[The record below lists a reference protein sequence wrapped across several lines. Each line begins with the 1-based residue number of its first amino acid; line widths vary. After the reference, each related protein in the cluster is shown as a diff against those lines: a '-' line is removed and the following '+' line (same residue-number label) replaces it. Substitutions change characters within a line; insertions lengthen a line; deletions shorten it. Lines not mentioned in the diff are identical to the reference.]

1 MLTFWGFLLPVGL
14 AMNVLCAARP
24 LPAIGRVGLCVS
36 VLSICLAA
44 PVASAAVSY
53 TVTPIAS
60 GFIAT
65 DINDAGWV
73 AGTSI
78 GSNYRA
84 SLWSSGS
91 GMLDLGQLVGATPNS
106 MALGINNDNRVVGA
120 GVSGSTRIPRTDLEW
135 TDDAFQWT
143 RDTGMQY
150 LNTSSPQVSSL
161 AAAINDQNQIAGTV
175 NHGGTR
181 VAAITTPDGTQRLLG
196 TLTGGSDYSG
206 WTGFSSASA
215 INAGGDVVG
224 TGRSVSGGNHA
235 FLWTEAGGMQDLG
248 FLPGAYENSRAT
260 GINDARQVIGWSQG
274 DDCWCAFLWS
284 ATDGMQSLGHL
295 SGAATGYESS
305 FASDIN
311 NAGQVIGW
319 SYVGDVAHAMRW
331 TETAGMQDL
340 NALIDPAEGWVLSSA
355 NGINEKGQIVG
366 TGLLNGQSYGFVLSP
381 VPEPATWAMMLGG
394 LGVLFRRRRSVAA

>member
-1 MLTFWGFLLPVGL
+1 
-14 AMNVLCAARP
+14 MNVLCATGP
-24 LPAIGRVGLCVS
+24 LPAIGRIGLCVS
-36 VLSICLAA
+36 VLSFFLSA

-60 GFIAT
+60 RFIAT
-65 DINDAGWV
+65 DINDTGWV
-73 AGTSI
+73 AGTRAVF
-78 GSNYRA
+78 SNYRA
-84 SLWSSGS
+84 SLWSSDS
-91 GMLDLGQLVGATPNS
+91 GMLDLGQLVGATPDS

-120 GVSGSTRIPRTDLEW
+120 GLSGASAIPRDDLMSG
-135 TDDAFQWT
+135 DAAFLWS
-143 RDTGMQY
+143 RDSGMQY
-150 LNTSSPQVSSL
+150 LNTSGLSGDSI

-175 NHGGTR
+175 THGGTQ
-181 VAAITTPDGTQRLLG
+181 VAVMTKPDGTQRVLG
-196 TLTGGSDYSG
+196 TLTGGSDYGG
-206 WTGFSSASA
+206 WTGLSSAAA

-224 TGRSVSGGNHA
+224 TSSAVTGGGHA

-284 ATDGMQSLGHL
+284 VSDGMQSLGYL

-319 SYVGDVAHAMRW
+319 SHVGDVAHAMLW

-366 TGLLNGQSYGFVLSP
+366 TGLLKGQSYGFLLSP

-394 LGVLFRRRRSVAA
+394 LGVVFRRRRRFDV

>member
-1 MLTFWGFLLPVGL
+1 
-14 AMNVLCAARP
+14 MNVFCAMGSLSLAKRSGFC
-24 LPAIGRVGLCVS
+24 LTVLVS
-36 VLSICLAA
+36 SLTVSSPVLAG
-44 PVASAAVSY
+44 VSY
-53 TVTPIAS
+53 VVTPIERD
-60 GFIAT
+60 FVAT

-73 AGTSI
+73 AGTRYWS
-78 GSNYRA
+78 SATRA
-84 SLWSSGS
+84 SLWSADS
-91 GMLDLGQLVGATPNS
+91 GMLDLGQLVGAMPDS
-106 MALGINNDNRVVGA
+106 MALGMNNENRVVGA
-120 GVSGSTRIPRTDLEW
+120 GVSGVGTMPRADLRPGDNAFLW
-135 TDDAFQWT
+135 THE
-143 RDTGMQY
+143 TGMQY
-150 LNTSSPQVSSL
+150 LNASGLSGDSI

-175 NHGGTR
+175 THGGTQ
-181 VAAITTPDGTQRLLG
+181 VAVMTTPKGAQRVLG

-206 WTGFSSASA
+206 WTGFSSAAA
-215 INAGGDVVG
+215 INASGDVAGTSRTVG
-224 TGRSVSGGNHA
+224 GGSHA

-284 ATDGMQSLGHL
+284 AGDGMQSLGYL
-295 SGAATGYESS
+295 SGAATGYERS

-319 SYVGDVAHAMRW
+319 SHVGDVAHAMLW

-340 NALIDPAEGWVLSSA
+340 NALIDSAEGWVLSSA

-366 TGLLNGQSYGFVLSP
+366 TGLLNGQSYGFLLSP

-394 LGVLFRRRRSVAA
+394 LGVLFRRRRRFDV